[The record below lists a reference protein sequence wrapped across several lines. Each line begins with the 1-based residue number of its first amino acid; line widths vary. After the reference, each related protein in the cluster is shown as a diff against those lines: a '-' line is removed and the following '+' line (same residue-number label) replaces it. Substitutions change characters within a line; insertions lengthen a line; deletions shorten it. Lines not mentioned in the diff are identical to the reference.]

1 MRLSTCLYRGEQ
13 HLAIV
18 RDNRVLLPAVHGSWP
33 KDQDGVLEIIQAGQA
48 AYNRLLRLARQ
59 STPESWLTL
68 ERVTLVQPIP
78 RPPRNLI
85 CIGWNYA
92 DHAQE
97 SATVSKREMKIPE
110 EPVVFTKA
118 SSAVTGPYA
127 DIPLDARV
135 TQELDWEVEL
145 AVVIGVGGRRIAEAE
160 ALKHVFGYSVINDI
174 TARDLQKRH
183 KQFFLGKSLDE
194 ASPMGPWITTADEV
208 PDPQSLELR
217 CRVNGELK
225 QSSNTVHQVFPV
237 AKLISIISRGMS
249 LIPGDIIATGT
260 PSGVGFARNP
270 PEFLRP
276 GDEVE
281 TEVEG
286 LGKLKNRIVPQM
298 LDS

>member
-1 MRLSTCLYRGEQ
+1 MRITTCEYRGEQ

-33 KDQDGVLEIIQAGQA
+33 KDLDGVLEIIRAGVP
-48 AYNRLLRLARQ
+48 AYNRLMRLARQ
-59 STPESWLTL
+59 STPESWLGL
-68 ERVTLVQPIP
+68 DRVTLIQPIP
-78 RPPRNLI
+78 RPPRNML
-85 CIGWNYA
+85 CIGLNYA

-97 SATVSKREMKIPE
+97 SAAAIKREIKIPE
-110 EPVVFTKA
+110 EPVVFTKTPE
-118 SSAVTGPYA
+118 SITGPYT

-145 AVVIGVGGRRIAEAE
+145 AVVIGTGGRRIAEQD
-160 ALKHVFGYSVINDI
+160 ALKHVFGYSVFNDI
-174 TARDLQKRH
+174 TARDLQRRH

-194 ASPMGPWITTADEV
+194 SSPMGPWITTADEV
-208 PDPQSLELR
+208 ADPQALELN
-217 CRVNGELK
+217 CWVNGELK
-225 QSSNTVHQVFPV
+225 QSSSTRLQIFNV
-237 AKLISIISRGMS
+237 ARLISILSRGMA

-260 PSGVGFARNP
+260 PSGVGFARTP

-286 LGKLKNRIVPQM
+286 LGRLKNRIVPQM
-298 LDS
+298 LD